1 MIGMNGIWNIDSSA
15 LALNQ
20 FPSVEDRVAL
30 STNQWADDLRGIYNN
45 ARDRFSDV
53 AWETDT
59 GERIFAHKGACSPT
73 NGCDRVRVQTTI
85 RVRARTSESGESHSP
100 RRPCMPNAGMNAVG
114 CGLCAQSSLPWPER

>member
-73 NGCDRVRVQTTI
+73 SVPAYQRLRSRPHSDDHP
-85 RVRARTSESGESHSP
+85 RARA
-100 RRPCMPNAGMNAVG
+100 N
-114 CGLCAQSSLPWPER
+114 ERER